1 MTAQPGPRDWLAR
14 LGTRADAE
22 IDPAD
27 TVLRIAAMER
37 PTTPLEPYHRH
48 MEKLAREVADY
59 AGGPDAADADLNLRL
74 EALREVIARRHGYS
88 GDGIADDDVDA
99 ADMMR
104 VIDRR
109 RGLPVM
115 LGILYLGAARAAGW
129 RADGLGP
136 PGRFLVRIEGAD
148 GRSVVDPFGGGRT
161 LSPQDLRQAVTA
173 SIGGAADLAP
183 DQFVAMGNREI
194 VLRAE
199 NNAKA
204 ALLKAGRPAEALV
217 RIEAV
222 LLLAPG
228 EAALWREAGILNAR
242 LDRTTEAVAA
252 LEESLRLGGD
262 EDGYRTS
269 VLLQELQG
277 RLE

>member
-1 MTAQPGPRDWLAR
+1 MTTKPGPRDWLAR

-27 TVLRIAAMER
+27 TLLRIAAMER
-37 PTTPLEPYHRH
+37 PTTPLEPYRRH

-59 AGGPDAADADLNLRL
+59 AGGPDAADAALDRRV
-74 EALREVIARRHGYS
+74 EALRQVIARRHGYS

-115 LGILYLGAARAAGW
+115 LGILYLGAAKAAGW
-129 RADGLGP
+129 SADGLGP

-148 GRSVVDPFGGGRT
+148 GRAVVDPFGGGRR
-161 LSPQDLRQAVTA
+161 LAPEDLRQAVTA
-173 SIGGAADLAP
+173 SLGGDADLAP

-204 ALLKAGRPAEALV
+204 ALLKAGRPAEALA

-228 EAALWREAGILNAR
+228 EAGLWREAGILNAR
-242 LDRTTEAVAA
+242 LERRREAVAA

-262 EDGYRTS
+262 EDGYATS
-269 VLLQELQG
+269 VLLQELRG
-277 RLE
+277 RIG